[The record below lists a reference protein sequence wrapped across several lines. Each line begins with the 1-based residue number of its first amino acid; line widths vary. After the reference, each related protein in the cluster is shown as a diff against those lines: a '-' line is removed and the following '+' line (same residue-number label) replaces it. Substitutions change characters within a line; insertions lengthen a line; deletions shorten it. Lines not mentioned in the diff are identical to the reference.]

1 MKLYELTQNYL
12 NLLDLL
18 ENPDV
23 PAEMV
28 QAALNEV
35 EGNFEDK
42 AENVVKLIK
51 SIEGDIKTF
60 KEEETRLSTRRKSL
74 ENKVKNLKEYLEGN
88 LKALGKKEIKGKIF
102 TLRIQK
108 NAPRLIIED
117 LESIPKE
124 YLETYIEANKNKIKD
139 DLKNGVE
146 IAGVKLESSESLRIK
161 WWIQN

>member
-23 PAEMV
+23 PDEMV

-35 EGNFEDK
+35 EGDFEDK
-42 AENVVKLIK
+42 AENVVKLMK
-51 SIEGDIKTF
+51 SIEGDIKAF
-60 KEEETRLSTRRKSL
+60 KEEETRLYTRRKSL

-88 LKALGKKEIKGKIF
+88 LKALGKREIKGKIF

-108 NAPRLIIED
+108 NAPKLIIED

-139 DLKNGVE
+139 DLKNGIE
-146 IAGVKLESSESLRIK
+146 IAGAKLEASESLRIK
-161 WWIQN
+161 

>member
-35 EGNFEDK
+35 EENFEDK
-42 AENVVKLIK
+42 AENVVKLMK
-51 SIEGDIKTF
+51 SIEGDIKAF

-88 LKALGKKEIKGKIF
+88 LKALGKREVKGKIF
-102 TLRIQK
+102 TLKIQK
-108 NAPRLIIED
+108 NAPKLIIED
-117 LESIPKE
+117 LDSIPKE

-139 DLKNGVE
+139 DLKNGIE

-161 WWIQN
+161 

>member
-12 NLLDLL
+12 NLLELL

-23 PAEMV
+23 PEEMV

-42 AENVVKLIK
+42 AENVVKLMK
-51 SIEGDIKTF
+51 SIEGDIKAF
-60 KEEETRLSTRRKSL
+60 KDEEARLSTRRKSL
-74 ENKVKNLKEYLEGN
+74 ENKVKGLKEYLEGN

-108 NAPRLIIED
+108 NTPRVVIED
-117 LESIPKE
+117 MKYIHPK
-124 YLETYIEANKNKIKD
+124 YIKEIRYEEVDKKNIKED
-139 DLKNGVE
+139 IQNGIEVLG
-146 IAGVKLESSESLRIK
+146 AKLEYTESLRIK
-161 WWIQN
+161 